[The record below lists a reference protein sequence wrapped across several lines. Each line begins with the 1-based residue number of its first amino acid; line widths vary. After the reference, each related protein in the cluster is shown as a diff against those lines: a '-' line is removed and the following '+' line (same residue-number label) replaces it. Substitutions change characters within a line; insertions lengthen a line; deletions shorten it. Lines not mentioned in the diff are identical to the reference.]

1 MRSFLPAILL
11 LVTPLAAM
19 AATPVVDNGTI
30 NYQTNQVTLVGT
42 GFEPAKTK
50 PTVGFNG
57 AALTVASFS
66 NTQIVA
72 TLPKGLAA
80 GTFDLTV
87 TNSQGSS
94 VDFNLTYGA
103 TGAQGPA
110 GPAGAA
116 GPQGPAGPAGA
127 TGATG
132 ATGPRGLTGAPGA
145 PGPEGANGTSFVFLD
160 AYNPNATYAANNVVT
175 YNGSSYI
182 AFVANGPSP
191 SGPTPDKNPDWAVM
205 AAGGTGPAGP
215 AGPAG
220 PTGDPGPSGPMGNP
234 GPAGPA
240 GPQGTPGG
248 LLSYAY
254 AAPLTAT
261 NLTVAID
268 EASAQVASVTL
279 TNAGTY
285 IVTATATFFITDLYG
300 NVAKSTQYGCNLQ
313 NADNPNLYGLGSVA
327 NEAYGQTLSVQN
339 VVTVKQA
346 GESLSLWCDYFGT
359 AEANDPT
366 ASGLSYLTYVEYP
379 VLTAIQVQ

>member
-1 MRSFLPAILL
+1 MRRLLPAF
-11 LVTPLAAM
+11 LVLFTPFLAF

-30 NYQTNQVTLVGT
+30 NYSTNQITLVGT

-50 PTVGFNG
+50 PTVQFNG

-87 TNSQGSS
+87 TNSQGNS

-103 TGAQGPA
+103 TGPQGPA

-116 GPQGPAGPAGA
+116 GPQGAVGPAGA
-127 TGATG
+127 MGATG

-145 PGPEGANGTSFVFLD
+145 PGPAGASGTSFVFLD
-160 AYNPNATYAANNVVT
+160 TWNPNASYAANDVVT

-191 SGPTPDKNPDWAVM
+191 SGPTPDKSPLWAEM

-220 PTGDPGPSGPMGNP
+220 PTGDQGPSGPMGNP

-240 GPQGTPGG
+240 GPQGPTGG
-248 LLSYAY
+248 LISYAF
-254 AAPLTAT
+254 AAPAAQT
-261 NLTVAID
+261 NLTANID
-268 EASAQVASVTL
+268 EGSAQVASVTL
-279 TNAGTY
+279 RNAGTY
-285 IVTATATFFITDLYG
+285 LVTATATFLITDLLG
-300 NVAKSTQYGCNLQ
+300 NVVKSTLYGCYLQ
-313 NADNPNLYGLGSVA
+313 NSDNPYLNGSGSVA
-327 NEAYGQTLSVQN
+327 NMAYGATLSVQN
-339 VVTVKQA
+339 VVTVSQA
-346 GESLSLWCDYFGT
+346 GESLSMWCEYFGT
-359 AEANDPT
+359 AEANYSD
-366 ASGLSYLTYVEYP
+366 SGTSYLTYVQSP
-379 VLTAIQVQ
+379 VLTALQVQ

>member
-1 MRSFLPAILL
+1 MRRLLPAFVLL
-11 LVTPLAAM
+11 FASSLAQ
-19 AATPVVDNGTI
+19 AATPVVNSGTI
-30 NYQTNQVTLVGT
+30 NYSTNQITLVGT

-50 PTVGFNG
+50 PTVQFNG

-72 TLPKGLAA
+72 TLPTGLAA
-80 GTFDLTV
+80 GTFNLTV
-87 TNSQGSS
+87 TNSQGNS

-103 TGAQGPA
+103 TGPQGAA

-116 GPQGPAGPAGA
+116 GPQGPAGAAGA

-145 PGPEGANGTSFVFLD
+145 PGPAGANGTSFIFLD
-160 AYNPNATYAANNVVT
+160 TWNPNASYAANDVVT

-182 AFVANGPSP
+182 AFVANGPNP
-191 SGPTPDKNPDWAVM
+191 SGPTPDKSPLWAVM

-215 AGPAG
+215 AGLAG
-220 PTGDPGPSGPMGNP
+220 PTGGQGPMGPIGNT

-240 GPQGTPGG
+240 GPQGPTGG

-254 AAPLTAT
+254 AAPGSQT
-261 NLTVAID
+261 NLTAAID

-279 TNAGTY
+279 RNAGTY

-300 NVAKSTQYGCNLQ
+300 NVVKSTLYGCYLQ
-313 NADNPNLYGLGSVA
+313 NSDNPYLYNYGSVA
-327 NEAYGQTLSVQN
+327 NMAYGATLSVQN
-339 VVTVKQA
+339 IVTVSQA
-346 GESLSLWCDYFGT
+346 GESLSMWCEYFGT
-359 AEANDPT
+359 AEANDS
-366 ASGLSYLTYVEYP
+366 ASGTAYVTYAEYP
-379 VLTAIQVQ
+379 VLTALQVQ